1 MLCPDWSL
9 PGPLLALWPFRMDV
23 WRDQARPIQR
33 QLTDFLVQVQA
44 HQPVLMG
51 VHPRE
56 LSRASRFLPASI
68 QTVPLRYNDAW
79 PRDIGPVWTQ
89 TPAGIQAHDFQ
100 FSAWNGLYPNMAADQ
115 TFVRELCARFGWR
128 RQAHQMVLEGGAVSG
143 NGDGVVCWSRS
154 SIERNN
160 GLSGASSYVRDRL
173 QKSLEKTIH
182 ATHHL
187 WFNSTYAA
195 DETGGHVD
203 NMAQFLAP
211 DLLAIDANVLESDA
225 ATLAQLPSSIKILEL
240 PPTCS
245 FQPRPNFFS
254 SVQRSPGVMRRG
266 SQPLLASYVNFVRTP
281 TAVFVPQFGRA
292 DDAEA
297 VRIICSAVPHLAV
310 VPVVADEMI
319 AGGGGPHCMTLPLPL
334 LHRPA

>member
-9 PGPLLALWPFRMDV
+9 PGPLLALWPFRIDV
-23 WRDQARPIQR
+23 WREQARPIQR
-33 QLTDFLVQVQA
+33 QLTDFLVEVQA
-44 HQPVLMG
+44 HHPVLMG

-56 LSRASRFLPASI
+56 LSRASRFLPTTI
-68 QTVPLRYNDAW
+68 QTIPLRYNDAW

-89 TPAGIQAHDFQ
+89 TPSGIQAHDFQ

-115 TFVRELCARFGWR
+115 TFVRELSARFGWR
-128 RQAHQMVLEGGAVSG
+128 RIAHQTILEGGAVNS
-143 NGDGVVCWSRS
+143 NGAGVVCWSRS

-160 GLSGASSYVRDRL
+160 GLNGASSVARSRI
-173 QKSLEKTIH
+173 QQALEKTIN

-187 WFNSTYAA
+187 WFNSTYSA

-203 NMAQFLAP
+203 NMAQFLTP
-211 DLLAIDANVLESDA
+211 EWLAIDTNVRQSDA
-225 ATLAQLPSSIKILEL
+225 AILAQLPTSIKILEL

-245 FQPRPNFFS
+245 FQPSPGLFS
-254 SVQRSPGVMRRG
+254 SVQRRAGVMRRG
-266 SQPLLASYVNFVRTP
+266 SKPLLSSYVNFVRTP

-297 VRIICSAVPHLAV
+297 VRLIRSAVPHLVV
-310 VPVVADEMI
+310 VPVAADEMI
-319 AGGGGPHCMTLPLPL
+319 AGGGGPHCMTLALPL